1 MISTVVATATATATA
16 TAEPDEIRLTPNK
29 VRVLVTEPHVAA
41 HLSDVWQ
48 QMKMNFSVNARL
60 NAKSTY
66 TNSGTKPS
74 DCKSPV
80 NTASAQSR
88 S

>member
-1 MISTVVATATATATA
+1 MSSSAA
-16 TAEPDEIRLTPNK
+16 AEPDEIRLTPNK

-48 QMKMNFSVNARL
+48 QMKMNFSIK
-60 NAKSTY
+60 AKTKP

-74 DCKSPV
+74 DCKTPV

>member
-1 MISTVVATATATATA
+1 MSTVVATVTATA
-16 TAEPDEIRLTPNK
+16 TAEPDEIRLTPSK

-48 QMKMNFSVNARL
+48 QMKMNFSVR
-60 NAKSTY
+60 AKVKP